1 MIYEAIS
8 ISAILFS
15 GVTAVFS
22 ILSFCKVVGMEKS
35 THRIQYMPAPIPD
48 LSDSG
53 NPTGEE
59 LVKKFLPDD
68 ESEEYWS

>member
-22 ILSFCKVVGMEKS
+22 VLSFCKVVGMEKS
-35 THRIQYMPAPIPD
+35 THRIQYMPAPTPD

-68 ESEEYWS
+68 EAEEYWS